1 MSEKGEERNEFDET
15 PSSVIAGEKVIEGC
29 VDMIT

>member
-15 PSSVIAGEKVIEGC
+15 PSSVKVGEKVIEGC